1 MSENAVKKEN
11 WGSRIGYILST
22 LGMSIGVGAM
32 WRFPMLTAKYG
43 GGTFVLAFII
53 ISIVAVIPAGW
64 AESALG
70 RKYKRSTAGN
80 LEAVAGKKG
89 KAFGTFM
96 AAIPMCLA
104 FYYPVV
110 MAICAVYMGSTIG
123 GAPFLNDVEGYY
135 NQINA
140 NRPLIYAIVLAV
152 IILTALI
159 SLGGIKK
166 GVEKCCK
173 ILLPALFVVLLVVDI
188 RVFTLDGIRD
198 TDVLHVIGNHEA
210 DDSGNGAVAVK
221 STFGIP
227 ADWYSVERGDVYIA
241 VLNHT
246 SDKDSLQRFADWLVE
261 DAAKSTCTWKVRLAV
276 AP

>member
-89 KAFGTFM
+89 RPSA
-96 AAIPMCLA
+96 PLWRRS
-104 FYYPVV
+104 P
-110 MAICAVYMGSTIG
+110 CAWRSTIPWSWPS
-123 GAPFLNDVEGYY
+123 ASCTWVPPS
-135 NQINA
+135 A
-140 NRPLIYAIVLAV
+140 
-152 IILTALI
+152 
-159 SLGGIKK
+159 
-166 GVEKCCK
+166 
-173 ILLPALFVVLLVVDI
+173 VLL
-188 RVFTLDGIRD
+188 
-198 TDVLHVIGNHEA
+198 
-210 DDSGNGAVAVK
+210 S
-221 STFGIP
+221 
-227 ADWYSVERGDVYIA
+227 
-241 VLNHT
+241 
-246 SDKDSLQRFADWLVE
+246 
-261 DAAKSTCTWKVRLAV
+261 
-276 AP
+276 

>member
-123 GAPFLNDVEGYY
+123 GAPFLNNVEGYY

-140 NRPLIYAIVLAV
+140 NRP
-152 IILTALI
+152 
-159 SLGGIKK
+159 
-166 GVEKCCK
+166 
-173 ILLPALFVVLLVVDI
+173 
-188 RVFTLDGIRD
+188 
-198 TDVLHVIGNHEA
+198 
-210 DDSGNGAVAVK
+210 
-221 STFGIP
+221 
-227 ADWYSVERGDVYIA
+227 
-241 VLNHT
+241 
-246 SDKDSLQRFADWLVE
+246 
-261 DAAKSTCTWKVRLAV
+261 
-276 AP
+276 